1 MLATMAMLS
10 LTLMGLGSN
19 AITPALATLA
29 AQFPNQDV
37 SIIQTVATLSMMA
50 GSLIAGAVMG
60 KKIKTK
66 TLAILGSILC
76 LIFGILPAFLT
87 SYNVDAFIITL
98 RLHAWKTIINIPIS
112 NTVRTFSFSFGCIF
126 FLYF

>member
-1 MLATMAMLS
+1 MSSYQQTKTSGTGMLATMAMLS

-37 SIIQTVATLSMMA
+37 SFIQTVATLSMMA

-76 LIFGILPAFLT
+76 LILESCLFL
-87 SYNVDAFIITL
+87 
-98 RLHAWKTIINIPIS
+98 
-112 NTVRTFSFSFGCIF
+112 
-126 FLYF
+126 

>member
-1 MLATMAMLS
+1 MSSYQQTKTSGTGMLATMAMLS

-37 SIIQTVATLSMMA
+37 SFIQTVATLSMMA

-76 LIFGILPAFLT
+76 LIFGIDRT
-87 SYNVDAFIITL
+87 T
-98 RLHAWKTIINIPIS
+98 WKCTDHDI
-112 NTVRTFSFSFGCIF
+112 FSGK
-126 FLYF
+126 